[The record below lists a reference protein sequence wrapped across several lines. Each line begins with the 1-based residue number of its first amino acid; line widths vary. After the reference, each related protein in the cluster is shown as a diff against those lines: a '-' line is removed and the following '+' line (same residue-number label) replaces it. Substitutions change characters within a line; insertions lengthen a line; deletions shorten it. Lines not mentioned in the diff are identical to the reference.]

1 MTLTFRG
8 CQRLFMRGSCLR
20 PNICR
25 PRSRRTQA
33 KKTSRAQGN
42 SYQVDPESP
51 AVYITQSSKP
61 MSLRAQKTPL
71 SDTIARN
78 PPPDPTTAILGT

>member
-1 MTLTFRG
+1 MGDRDFLCAVLAFD
-8 CQRLFMRGSCLR
+8 
-20 PNICR
+20 
-25 PRSRRTQA
+25 RTSVGRDPA
-33 KKTSRAQGN
+33 ARKKKKTSRAQGN